1 MEKMVKDVEASE
13 RNKDDEERKKQ
24 KTKKTNKKPPLIGQL
39 EINIRQTS
47 IYLF

>member
-39 EINIRQTS
+39 EINIR
-47 IYLF
+47 

>member
-1 MEKMVKDVEASE
+1 MVKDVEASE

-39 EINIRQTS
+39 EINIR
-47 IYLF
+47 